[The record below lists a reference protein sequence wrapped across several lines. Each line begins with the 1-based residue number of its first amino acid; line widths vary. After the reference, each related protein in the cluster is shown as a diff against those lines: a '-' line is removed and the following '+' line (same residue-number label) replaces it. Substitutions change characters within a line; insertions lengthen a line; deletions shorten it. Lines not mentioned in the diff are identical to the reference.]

1 MALEQA
7 EQLQDVSAMKGEYD
21 AQKAPIDQV
30 VAELAAQDADLGEK
44 KKQIETRL
52 TELQRLRQQAYGSG
66 AGTGTFRPWPCP
78 GAYEPTSGH
87 KAATFACNQA
97 GARYGWAAEGPSAYD
112 CSGLTLAA
120 WRHVGVGLPH
130 NAEAQRRAMP
140 YVNRA
145 DLRVGDL
152 VFYYSDLH
160 HVAIYV
166 GDGKVMHAPSYGD
179 FVRMKAIEDVGPV
192 HSYGRPA

>member
-1 MALEQA
+1 M
-7 EQLQDVSAMKGEYD
+7 SAIKGEYD

-44 KKQIETRL
+44 KKQIEARL
-52 TELQRLRQQAYGSG
+52 TELQKLRQQAYGTS

-78 GAYEPTSGH
+78 GAYEPTNGH

-97 GARYGWAAEGPSAYD
+97 GAKYAWAAEGPTSYD

-152 VFYYSDLH
+152 VFYYRDLH

-166 GDGKVMHAPSYGD
+166 GDGKVMHAPSFGD

-192 HSYGRPA
+192 HSYGRPG